1 MKNNRLSQVFSWK
14 GLLAVIFALAI
25 FALTPNLASAQA
37 PVPPNVCVQDYLG
50 GAVCTANDVRIE
62 AIYVRDI
69 IRSCS
74 TLPGDTYPTMEA
86 TLEFLIAQPPGAPS
100 ARYDIGLFLSLD
112 QSSALDGDN
121 CFHSYLEPPLDIE
134 ANLIPYGDYNADGT
148 PDIYDGIPAWLDM
161 EAGVTPT
168 DTCGDIHPDLQLID
182 NVGVQVIPCQD
193 QDGNSVLDI
202 SVCTSW
208 DNNSNTTC
216 TGVDT
221 AYPGTPS
228 KCSCQVVD
236 LYGPTAIE
244 GLTFS
249 ASSKAL
255 PTGLVLSGLG
265 LLLIVGVLLSVYL
278 RRRAQAS

>member
-1 MKNNRLSQVFSWK
+1 MERAAGGHFCAGV
-14 GLLAVIFALAI
+14 LAVIFALAL
-25 FALTPNLASAQA
+25 FALTPSLASAQDSITG
-37 PVPPNVCVQDYLG
+37 NYCVQDYLG

-69 IRSCS
+69 VRTCS
-74 TLPGDTYPTMEA
+74 TLPGDTFPTMEA
-86 TLEFLIAQPPGAPS
+86 TLEFLIAQPPGAPA

-112 QSSALDGDN
+112 LSSALSGDN

-134 ANLIPYGDYNADGT
+134 ANLLPYGDYNGDLID
-148 PDIYDGIPAWLDM
+148 DIYDGNPWLDM

-182 NVGVQVIPCQD
+182 NVGPQKVPCQD
-193 QDGNSVLDI
+193 VDGDSVLDI

-208 DNNSNTTC
+208 DNNANTTC
-216 TGVDT
+216 TGFAT

-228 KCSCQVVD
+228 KCSCQVVN

-249 ASSKAL
+249 ASSRAL
-255 PTGLVLSGLG
+255 PTGLALSGLG
-265 LLLIVGVLLSVYL
+265 LLLIAGVLLSVYL
-278 RRRAQAS
+278 RRRAQA